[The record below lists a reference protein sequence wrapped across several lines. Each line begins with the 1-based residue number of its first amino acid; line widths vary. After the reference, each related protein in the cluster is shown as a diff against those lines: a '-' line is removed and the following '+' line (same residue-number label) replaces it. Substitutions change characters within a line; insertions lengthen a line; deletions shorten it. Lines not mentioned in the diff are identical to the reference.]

1 MNWIELL
8 VKPGLT
14 LISGAITGLVVA
26 FFTTRYALA
35 RFYKEKWWEKKL
47 AAFLEVTEYIYKIKR
62 AEDYWFAEVESE
74 NYANELFQ
82 TLSAEEQELLRTE
95 CIIAM
100 KELIRISH
108 LSSFT
113 LSKKASVLLMN
124 YIKEHDEIYPSWW
137 DDEIDS
143 FEASEKS
150 NELINKLLVDILNE
164 AKCELKI
171 K

>member
-1 MNWIELL
+1 MNWTEFL

-14 LISGAITGLVVA
+14 LITGALTGLVVA
-26 FFTTRYALA
+26 FFTARYALT

-62 AEDYWFAEVESE
+62 AENYWFAEVESE
-74 NYANELFQ
+74 RYEDETFQ
-82 TLSAEEQELLRTE
+82 ALSTEDKELLRAEYITG
-95 CIIAM
+95 M
-100 KELIRISH
+100 KELVRISH

-113 LSKKASVLLMN
+113 LSKKASILLMN
-124 YIKEHDEIYPSWW
+124 YIKEHDKIYPSWW

-143 FEASEKS
+143 FEASENS
-150 NELINKLLVDILNE
+150 NKLINNLLVDILNE
-164 AKCELKI
+164 ARSELKI